1 MNVAVLGGTGFIGS
15 AVGQRLAA
23 RGAGVVAISRGRRVA
38 NPAPGVVHETADRQE
53 SAALTAI
60 IARHLPSALI
70 DIVPMTMAGTQP
82 VFEAVAAAGV
92 RYVMI
97 SSCDVYANY
106 GGLLRRETPEP
117 LDLLDEES
125 PLRTRLYP
133 FRDVPSAD
141 GAALADEYDKIPI
154 ERAARADAR
163 LRATILRLPMVYG
176 PGDQQHRFGWIVRA
190 IREGGPIEVDERYA
204 AWKSTHGFIADVAE
218 AIATAALDERA
229 AGRIYN
235 VGEPRARMMAA
246 WVELVATAMGRD
258 VEVAPVAPAR
268 KAAGFDMAQQADL
281 QYALETSTR
290 RIRDELGFAEIVRP
304 EDAIRQTVEWEE
316 ASLD

>member
-15 AVGQRLAA
+15 AVVQRLVA

-38 NPAPGVVHETADRQE
+38 NATPGVVHETADRQD

-82 VFEAVAAAGV
+82 VLEAVTAAGV

-133 FRDVPSAD
+133 FRGVPSAE

-154 ERAARADAR
+154 EQAAKADAR

-204 AWKSTHGFIADVAE
+204 AWKSTHGFIDDVAE
-218 AIATAALDERA
+218 AIATAALDERG
-229 AGRIYN
+229 AGRVYN
-235 VGEPRARMMAA
+235 LGEPRARLMAA
-246 WVELVATAMGRD
+246 WIELIATAMGRD
-258 VEVAPVAPAR
+258 AEVVPVAPDR
-268 KAAGFDMAQQADL
+268 KAAGFEMAQQADL

-304 EDAIRQTVEWEE
+304 DDAIRQTVEWET
-316 ASLD
+316 APLD